1 MSSPRELKH
10 GRCLPSG
17 VSHLCARYL
26 HCTLKAPWTSKL
38 FDLRDFRKLKAI
50 RVDHLHNR
58 TLPVHSGPW
67 GFLNATDLSPFQ
79 LFQNCPPGLQ
89 EFHISSTTSE
99 RFPSRPST
107 FLSVQGFRD
116 LRVLSLR
123 MQKSW
128 CDLCGSDQELVV
140 AKPLPDTIVYEGGL
154 GLPVSDQASDLL
166 YLLSA

>member
-1 MSSPRELKH
+1 MLVVPP
-10 GRCLPSG
+10 G
-17 VSHLCARYL
+17 SHTCARYL
-26 HCTLKAPWTSKL
+26 HCTLKAPWNSKL

-50 RVDHLHNR
+50 RVDHVHNR

-79 LFQNCPPGLQ
+79 LFQNSPPGLL
-89 EFHISSTTSE
+89 EFHISSTSSE

-123 MQKSW
+123 MQKTW

-140 AKPLPDTIVYEGGL
+140 PKPFPDIIVYQGGI
-154 GLPVSDQASDLL
+154 GLPVSG
-166 YLLSA
+166 